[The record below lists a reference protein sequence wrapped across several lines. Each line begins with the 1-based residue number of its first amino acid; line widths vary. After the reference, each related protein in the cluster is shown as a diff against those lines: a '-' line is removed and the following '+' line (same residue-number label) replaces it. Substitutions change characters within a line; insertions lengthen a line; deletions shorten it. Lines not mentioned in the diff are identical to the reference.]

1 MRPIVA
7 DVAMFYG
14 ERSGGIRT
22 YLNEKTRFA
31 AGHAGFEHHVIVPG
45 PASCT
50 AMVATRC
57 ARCAWRRP
65 TATGSRSASGR

>member
-22 YLNEKTRFA
+22 YLNEKARFA
-31 AGHAGFEHHVIVPG
+31 ARHDAFEIGRAHV
-45 PASCT
+45 
-50 AMVATRC
+50 
-57 ARCAWRRP
+57 
-65 TATGSRSASGR
+65 